1 MTQPGH
7 IARPGSTLPGSAVT
21 DELIAHI
28 RTLLAEAT
36 PGPWPLDRVDEVDDP
51 GWTVECS
58 RWRGFLNTVDFG
70 PDRATAR
77 LVSEAPALLAQLL
90 ATVEDLR
97 RSTH

>member
-1 MTQPGH
+1 MSTYLEFEKP
-7 IARPGSTLPGSAVT
+7 IA
-21 DELIAHI
+21 ELETKVSEL
-28 RTLLAEAT
+28 RKLAEAT

-90 ATVEDLR
+90 ATIEDLR

>member
-1 MTQPGH
+1 M
-7 IARPGSTLPGSAVT
+7 
-21 DELIAHI
+21 
-28 RTLLAEAT
+28 
-36 PGPWPLDRVDEVDDP
+36 DEVDDP